1 MITPNIKEQLALT
14 ILNTFPHLEELK
26 DLLTNGDTNLT
37 TDLQLDSFSI
47 ISLQVSIEDNF
58 GLFFDPIEDDF
69 VKIFCTI
76 ESLANYISSKI
87 EV

>member
-1 MITPNIKEQLALT
+1 MITSNIKEQLALT

-26 DLLTNGDTNLT
+26 DLLTNGDTKLAA
-37 TDLQLDSFSI
+37 DLQLDSFSI

-69 VKIFCTI
+69 VEIFCTI
-76 ESLANYISSKI
+76 ESLTNYISSKI